1 MEKEVQGFTWNRVT
15 LVQPPQR
22 ASSGEGWSG
31 TDLATQE
38 QMVRS
43 GGTYT
48 GESSV
53 TKCVN
58 ISFPF
63 DPTICPWVS
72 EDASSI
78 T

>member
-1 MEKEVQGFTWNRVT
+1 MEKEVQGYTSNRAT

-22 ASSGEGWSG
+22 ASSGEGRSG
-31 TDLATQE
+31 ADLATQE
-38 QMVRS
+38 QTVRS
-43 GGTYT
+43 GGTNT

-58 ISFPF
+58 ISFRF
-63 DPTICPWVS
+63 GPTICPWVS